1 MDQIDKIETQVARLS
16 KSEEV
21 CQQAILLIK
30 EILEAENS
38 TIIIDVND
46 IRDSLDE
53 EGTLSAFDVSV
64 SAMANERMKELIEQ
78 IEEKTVDKTPIKSLL
93 FHRFF
98 PKELPLQ
105 MSELLPLSD
114 WLSSLQSDTDLK
126 VRWGMATTS
135 HPSDALLRA
144 VVLVIT

>member
-1 MDQIDKIETQVARLS
+1 
-16 KSEEV
+16 
-21 CQQAILLIK
+21 
-30 EILEAENS
+30 
-38 TIIIDVND
+38 
-46 IRDSLDE
+46 
-53 EGTLSAFDVSV
+53 
-64 SAMANERMKELIEQ
+64 MANERMKELIEQ

-93 FHRFF
+93 FHLFF

-105 MSELLPLSD
+105 MSELQPLSD

-144 VVLVIT
+144 VVLTIT